1 MLAWAS
7 HLPGAF
13 LCGVCTFFLCL
24 HGLPQDTPALSYS
37 PKPSGLQPTPRN
49 PTSAWTH
56 GSGLTSVSSAI
67 SPSITMWSWRITS
80 PVITR
85 QLLDRKTAALVVLW
99 LMGQSDCGWG
109 GAGEGGGRHEAKG
122 DLVGEEKFDCDFDPA
137 EKKGKSPIV
146 KTVVR
151 PTTNQDIWNNELK
164 ILS

>member
-24 HGLPQDTPALSYS
+24 HGLPQDAPALSYS
-37 PKPSGLQPTPRN
+37 PKPAGLQPTPRN

-56 GSGLTSVSSAI
+56 GSGLTSVSSVI
-67 SPSITMWSWRITS
+67 NPSITMWSWRITS

-85 QLLDRKTAALVVLW
+85 QVLDRKRAALVVLW
-99 LMGQSDCGWG
+99 LMGQSDCGRG
-109 GAGEGGGRHEAKG
+109 GAGERGGRHEAKG

-146 KTVVR
+146 KAAVR
-151 PTTNQDIWNNELK
+151 PTNQDIWNNELK